1 MSSIQVATL
10 SGSPAMISQ
19 SDVESFRAGLRGRLL
34 LPGDESYDDARTV
47 YNAAID
53 RHPGAIV
60 RCRGTADVIDAV
72 KLAERHELLMAVR
85 GGGHNVA
92 GLGVCDDGL
101 VIDLTEMR
109 GVHLN
114 LGAKTV
120 RVQGGATW
128 GDLDRETQAFGLITP
143 GGVVSTTGIGGLT
156 LNGGLGHVRNKFGLS
171 CDNLVS
177 ADVVTGNGE
186 LLTASATENADL
198 FWALRGGGGNFGV
211 VVSFEFKTHPLG
223 PVVAVALAMYPLQDS
238 PTILRRWRDWVLVS
252 PSAVSSLAT
261 TMTIPAIPQM
271 PSSVHDKDVLIV
283 AGVYTGDVDEGE
295 RLMRPLREFGAVVAD
310 MSGPMPYRVL
320 QTAFD
325 PFFPKGVV
333 SSYWKAINLGELS
346 DAAIDIVA
354 DASLHRTSPRSG
366 IAVIHFGPVIT
377 SVPTGDTAFA
387 GRDAR
392 FVVSLDANWYDKER
406 VEDHKAW
413 SRSSWDRLRPYST
426 GGVYLN
432 YLGDARNEALI
443 RAAFGANYDR
453 LAEVKGKYDPA
464 NRFRLN
470 QNIRPSVHSH

>member
-19 SDVESFRAGLRGRLL
+19 SDVESFRAALRGRLL

-114 LGAKTV
+114 LGARTV
-120 RVQGGATW
+120 RAQGGATW

-177 ADVVTGNGE
+177 ADVVTANGE
-186 LLTASATENADL
+186 LLTASATENPDL

-211 VVSFEFKTHPLG
+211 VVSFEFRTHSLSPIIA
-223 PVVAVALAMYPLQDS
+223 AVLAMYPLREAPRIYRQ
-238 PTILRRWRDWVLVS
+238 WRDWVAIS
-252 PSAVSSLAT
+252 PDEVSSLVTAW
-261 TMTIPAIPQM
+261 TIPADPHM
-271 PSSVHDKDVLIV
+271 PAAAHGKEVLIV
-283 AGVYTGDVDEGE
+283 IGVYAGEVDEGE
-295 RLMRPLREFGAVVAD
+295 RVMRPLRELGPMVAD
-310 MSGPMPYRVL
+310 LSGPIPYRVL

-325 PFFPKGVV
+325 PFFPKGGVF
-333 SSYWKAINLGELS
+333 SYWKAINLNVLS
-346 DAAIDIVA
+346 DAAIEVIA
-354 DASLHRTSPRSG
+354 DAALHRTSAMSM

-377 SVPTGDTAFA
+377 SVPTCDTAFA

-392 FVVSLDANWYDKER
+392 FVVSLDANWHDREK

-432 YLGDARNEALI
+432 YLGDARNDELV
-443 RAAFGANYDR
+443 RAAFGANYER

-470 QNIRPSVHSH
+470 QNIRPSVHSQ

>member
-10 SGSPAMISQ
+10 SGSPARIAQ
-19 SDVESFRAGLRGRLL
+19 SEVESFTAALRGRLL
-34 LPGDESYDDARTV
+34 LPGDEAYDAARTV

-53 RHPGAIV
+53 RHPAAIV
-60 RCRGTADVIDAV
+60 RCRGTADVIDSV
-72 KLAERHELLMAVR
+72 KLAKRYELLLAVR

-101 VIDLTEMR
+101 VIDLTDMR

-114 LGAKTV
+114 LRARTV
-120 RVQGGATW
+120 RAQGGATW
-128 GDLDRETQAFGLITP
+128 GDLDRETQAFGLIAP
-143 GGVVSTTGIGGLT
+143 GGVVSTTGIGGLA
-156 LNGGLGHVRNKFGLS
+156 LNGGLGHVRNKYGLS

-177 ADVVTGNGE
+177 ADVVTANGE

-223 PVVAVALAMYPLQDS
+223 PIVAVALAMYPLQDS
-238 PTILRRWRDWVLVS
+238 PRILRRWRDWVIAS
-252 PSAVSSLAT
+252 PDAVSSLAM
-261 TMTIPAIPQM
+261 TMTIPAVPQM
-271 PSSVHDKDVLIV
+271 PASVHDKDVLIV
-283 AGVYTGDVDEGE
+283 AGVYAGDVDEGE
-295 RLMRPLREFGAVVAD
+295 RFMRPLREFGPMVAD

-325 PFFPKGVV
+325 FLFPKGVV
-333 SSYWKAINLGELS
+333 SSYWKAINLAELS
-346 DAAIDIVA
+346 DAAIDIIA
-354 DASLHRTSPRSG
+354 EASLHRTSPRSS

-377 SVPTGDTAFA
+377 SVPAGDTAFA

-392 FVVSLDANWYDKER
+392 FVVSLDANWYDKEK

-432 YLGDARNEALI
+432 YLGDDRNEVLV
-443 RAAFGANYDR
+443 RAAFGANYER
-453 LAEVKGKYDPA
+453 LAAVKGKYDPA

-470 QNIRPSVHSH
+470 QNIRPSVTQ